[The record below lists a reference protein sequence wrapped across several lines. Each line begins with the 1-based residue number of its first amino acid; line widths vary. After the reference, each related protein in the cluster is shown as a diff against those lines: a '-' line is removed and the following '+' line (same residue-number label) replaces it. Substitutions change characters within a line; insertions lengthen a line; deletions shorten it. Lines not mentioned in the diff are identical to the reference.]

1 MKKYKMTS
9 DGYNKKIQELDKLKK
24 DFRLNEIAMS
34 KSYQSASGDGA
45 HDNAEFEYLLANER
59 MLANL
64 INDLTTMI
72 NNTEIIEI
80 GEVPDDIV
88 NVNDVVSL
96 NLLFAKDDKEFIT
109 IRLVGGTSE
118 KDDEVSLN
126 SPLGKAIYR
135 KKIGDVAMYT
145 VNDKKI
151 NVEIVSIENRTEKLK
166 RLR

>member
-1 MKKYKMTS
+1 MRLS
-9 DGYNKKIQELDKLKK
+9 ELQRK
-24 DFRLNEIAMS
+24 
-34 KSYQSASGDGA
+34 
-45 HDNAEFEYLLANER
+45 
-59 MLANL
+59 
-64 INDLTTMI
+64 
-72 NNTEIIEI
+72 
-80 GEVPDDIV
+80 DIV